1 MRYSRQLPLLKDNS
15 VEMLKHSTI
24 AVIGVGGVGNAVLPL
39 LVGAGVG
46 KIKIVDG
53 DCVSL
58 SNLHRQTIFNEDDI
72 SKNKAIIAKEKL
84 SKLNSQVEIVYR
96 STHLENQK
104 DAQEFISGADLC
116 IDTTDSFLSRTFISE
131 ACAKENVL
139 EIACTA
145 GEWVAQLYFFDKSF
159 KFADIAPNA
168 QEKAQY
174 LPIFPPAAH
183 LSGVWGASEAIK
195 IITKQR
201 EFQAGYF
208 QSFDFQNNKF
218 IKANLI

>member
-1 MRYSRQLPLLKDNS
+1 
-15 VEMLKHSTI
+15 MLKQATI
-24 AVIGVGGVGNAVLPL
+24 AVIGAGGVGGAVLPL

-46 KIKIVDG
+46 RIKIVDG

-58 SNLHRQTIFNEDDI
+58 SNLHRQTIYNEIDI
-72 SKNKAIIAKEKL
+72 SKNKALLAKEKL
-84 SKLNSQVEIVYR
+84 SKINTEVEIIAR
-96 STHLENQK
+96 STYLENQE
-104 DAQEFISGADLC
+104 DAQDFVSGADLC

-131 ACAKENVL
+131 ACAKENIQ

-145 GEWVAQLYFFDKSF
+145 GGWLAQLYMFDKSF
-159 KFADIAPNA
+159 RFSDIAPDA
-168 QEKAQY
+168 QEKAKD

-201 EFQAGYF
+201 KFCAGYF
-208 QSFDFQNNKF
+208 QSFDFENNRF
-218 IKANLI
+218 IKANLL